1 MANGEQVD
9 MARPQGIRARLFAF
23 TALGLLAASVG
34 YVGQQGYLAATD
46 SFIAPIILS
55 PDNDLV
61 LASKLHGSQLA
72 VERARTASEAEAVD
86 EALAAGQKA
95 LGRLRV
101 IQRAPASSFA
111 WTSDRSSRQVTAGAT
126 EQRVLMQQ
134 HAVLVDMAEKQE
146 HLVTVG
152 RDNLAAGLISTTE
165 LTRALQ
171 TQNELRLAMLE
182 NERTRLQTNIQMS
195 EAALT
200 KKSLTGDAPPMPEVM
215 MREEQMV
222 RVELEI
228 MRLESEQRSK
238 LAEKKLLTDKLA
250 TLDELEAQLKA
261 RPIFRASERRI
272 DAAFLPYTQSKGVR
286 PGAVV
291 YECVWG
297 AFHCKPVGAVAEVV
311 PGEVVLPDPWG
322 NQARGQY
329 LVLTLS
335 EHDSAKART
344 LRVRSGSAPPTAPA
358 SEPGDR
364 VSVK

>member
-1 MANGEQVD
+1 MANGEQVE
-9 MARPQGIRARLFAF
+9 MARPQGVRARLFAF
-23 TALGLLAASVG
+23 TALAVLAASVG
-34 YVGQQGYLAATD
+34 YVGQQGYFAATD

-72 VERARTASEAEAVD
+72 VERARTASELEAAD
-86 EALAAGQKA
+86 ESLAAGQKA

-111 WTSDRSSRQVTAGAT
+111 WTSERNARQVSAGVT
-126 EQRVLMQQ
+126 EQRMLMQQ
-134 HAVLVDMAEKQE
+134 HAVLSDMAEKQQ
-146 HLVTVG
+146 HLVNEG
-152 RDNLAAGLISTTE
+152 RDNLDAGLISKTE
-165 LTRALQ
+165 YTKELQ
-171 TQNELRLAMLE
+171 TQNEVRLALLE
-182 NERTRLQTNIQMS
+182 NERTRLQATIVTS
-195 EAALT
+195 EAALA
-200 KKSLTGDAPPMPEVM
+200 KKSLTGDAPPMPEVL

-238 LAEKKLLTDKLA
+238 LSEKKLLEGKLA
-250 TLDELEAQLKA
+250 TIDELEAQLKT
-261 RPIFRASERRI
+261 RPIFRAAEKRI
-272 DAAFLPYTQSKGVR
+272 DAAFVPYTQSKGVY
-286 PGAVV
+286 PGAPV

-297 AFHCKPVGAVAEVV
+297 AFHCKPVGEVAEVV

-329 LVLTLS
+329 LVLTLRQ
-335 EHDSAKART
+335 HDAARART
-344 LRVRSGSAPPTAPA
+344 LRVRGADAPPVSPSGA
-358 SEPGDR
+358 SGDR